1 MVIKSRQVL
10 NGPVFEKKNSHGY
23 ACPTKQQVPTITSD
37 LCIAPVICIRDL
49 LITFAGGSHP
59 SGAFYF
65 YLYAY
70 SMSSPCRTGI
80 LCNIIQPVLQ
90 FQEIH
95 DRCSLYGLPSDDIFF
110 NVWLIK
116 TRSKSKQNYL
126 RINNVCVLNIKLQSA
141 TFFHILS
148 AKNWNKERI

>member
-10 NGPVFEKKNSHGY
+10 NGPTFEKNSHGY

-37 LCIAPVICIRDL
+37 LCIAPVICIRNL

-59 SGAFYF
+59 SEAFYF

-80 LCNIIQPVLQ
+80 LCNIISKPVLQ
-90 FQEIH
+90 FQEI
-95 DRCSLYGLPSDDIFF
+95 DDQTWFYGLPSDDFF
-110 NVWLIK
+110 TVWMIK
-116 TRSKSKQNYL
+116 TRSKKS
-126 RINNVCVLNIKLQSA
+126 
-141 TFFHILS
+141 IL
-148 AKNWNKERI
+148 EIED